1 MILGTALFRNG
12 SADRRA
18 LVAMLSHGRVVDLN
32 RMERMRLEKIGE
44 GHPELLAEALVPP
57 SLRRLMES
65 GPRAL
70 QRARQTLAYAEK
82 WRQRGDL
89 PEWIAPSIETVLL
102 LPCLPRPTNLRKAD
116 GTHRDRL
123 AVKGPGAT
131 ISSQP
136 QILLAVLGGHGDVR
150 GFCLAA
156 EDGPSTVLGG
166 WMSMEMPKGNL
177 ELRAGNLRRSVALEA
192 WEHLE
197 FPPLRPG
204 EVMLFPPPRL
214 KPLPALEPGAHLRL
228 TWPIE
233 AMDLILGEKLPH
245 PTLQ

>member
-1 MILGTALFRNG
+1 MILGTALFRDG
-12 SADRRA
+12 LAERRV
-18 LVAMLSHGRVVDLN
+18 LVARLSDGRLADLN
-32 RMERMRLEKIGE
+32 RIEFLRLEKLGE

-57 SLRRLMES
+57 SLRRLLEG

-89 PEWIAPSIETVLL
+89 PELIAPTLASVSQ
-102 LPCLPRPTNLRKAD
+102 LPCLPRPALLRRAD

-123 AVKGPGAT
+123 AVKGPGVK

-136 QILLAVLGGHGDVR
+136 QIMLAVLGGYGEAQ
-150 GFCLAA
+150 GYCLAA
-156 EDGPSTVLGG
+156 EDGDTTLLGG
-166 WMSMEMPKGNL
+166 WMSLEIPKGNL

-197 FPPLRPG
+197 LPPLRPG
-204 EVMLFPPPRL
+204 EVMLLPPPRL

-233 AMDLILGEKLPH
+233 EMELILGEKLPH